1 MTYSM
6 YACVRD
12 AVLLS
17 RGAILSIVRRVGVSV
32 SGSPSVDVVAMMGS
46 SLGCTGT
53 SVSKGKRSECMG
65 KEYTLC

>member
-32 SGSPSVDVVAMMGS
+32 SVSPSVDVVAMMGT

-53 SVSKGKRSECMG
+53 SALKGKRSECVGM
-65 KEYTLC
+65 EYTLC